1 MSDSCYVQAKLLY
14 HLTLDGQDN
23 TTMRKSK
30 EKLDEPTPVI
40 AVRVPELLRQRIRL
54 SAAQSQ
60 RTMSEEMAW
69 LLESAFKWQQA
80 LGDRDEMLAKARQL
94 LHEASEHARR
104 IPGDRLELEL
114 RRQNWRPNGQ
124 GAWEPPKVHK
134 LPPNGFL
141 PETNAETE
149 ATPTKKR
156 KAR

>member
-1 MSDSCYVQAKLLY
+1 
-14 HLTLDGQDN
+14 
-23 TTMRKSK
+23 MRKSR

-54 SAAQSQ
+54 SAAKSQ

-80 LGDRDEMLAKARQL
+80 LGDRDKMLEQARRL
-94 LHEASEHARR
+94 LHQASEHARR

-114 RRQNWRPNGQ
+114 RRQNWRRDGR
-124 GAWEPPKVHK
+124 GGWVPPEVHK
-134 LPPNGFL
+134 LPPDGFG
-141 PETNAETE
+141 PEVTAEIE
-149 ATPTKKR
+149 ATAKKR